1 MARMKQLNIGVPL
14 VIAWLA
20 GAGLAAAQTTAA
32 TNESREANLRAY
44 VSLLRSD
51 LRAEKT
57 AVITEVMQF
66 TQAED
71 QKFWP
76 IYREYETEL
85 AAINTERMGLV
96 KEYADVFDKL
106 TDATAD
112 KLASGTIALESRR
125 NALTAKYYDRFK
137 GALSAKTAARFLQ
150 VERQILLLLD
160 LQIAAAL
167 PIVSR

>member
-1 MARMKQLNIGVPL
+1 MRYLKVFTP
-14 VIAWLA
+14 VVVAWLA
-20 GAGLAAAQTTAA
+20 GAGLASAQTTAA
-32 TNESREANLRAY
+32 TNESREANLHAY

-51 LRAEKT
+51 LRSEKS
-57 AVITEVMQF
+57 AIVAEVMQF
-66 TQAED
+66 TEAED

-85 AAINTERMGLV
+85 AAINTERMALV
-96 KEYADVFDKL
+96 KEYALVFDSL
-106 TDATAD
+106 TDAVAD

-125 NALTAKYYDRFK
+125 NTLTAKYYDRFK
-137 GALSAKTAARFLQ
+137 SALSAKTAARFLQ

-167 PIVSR
+167 PVVSR